1 MSNRGAV
8 EGVASGRGRAARSII
23 PIDMAISAAF
33 HKAQAQG
40 QKALILYVTAG
51 DPSLED
57 LPAILDALTEGGADL
72 IEIGLPFSDPIADGP
87 TIQASTQRALDRG
100 VRPRDVL
107 TLLASKKAEHN
118 WAPLLF
124 MGYYNPV
131 LRMGLSS
138 FAEKAV
144 AAGASGTIISDL
156 TPDCAEDWIAASKQA
171 GLDNIFLVAPTTT
184 DERMT
189 AIANWGS
196 GFVYAV
202 SRTGVT
208 GHASEVPLDVK
219 DLVSRTKAVTPLPVA
234 VGFGISQPEH
244 VAMVCSVADG
254 AVVGS
259 RLVEL
264 LATRWN
270 GGAGRAE
277 VVEFVRSL
285 KNAAQ

>member
-1 MSNRGAV
+1 
-8 EGVASGRGRAARSII
+8 
-23 PIDMAISAAF
+23 MAISAAF